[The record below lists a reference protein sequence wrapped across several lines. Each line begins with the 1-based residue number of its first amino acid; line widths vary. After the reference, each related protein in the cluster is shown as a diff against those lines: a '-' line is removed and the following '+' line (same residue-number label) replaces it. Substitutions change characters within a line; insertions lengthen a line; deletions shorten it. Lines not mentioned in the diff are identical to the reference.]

1 MDRRSRTQLI
11 ALLALTVMVLAACG
25 QKPGVSEQ
33 TGPVG
38 AFADLDGD
46 GIPDSGPGA
55 GGNGLADLD
64 GSGGGGLGS
73 GGSGDLGGSGA
84 GGSGGGA
91 GGSESGGS
99 GGSGGGSGGGGNG
112 STGGAPSGGNTTGVT
127 ASSIKI
133 GLHAPITGAAPVPQA
148 SFEKGKDLYF
158 EWLKRNNQSING
170 RDVSVVSKNDNY
182 NPSQAVAV
190 CQEMVEQDK
199 VFLLFGLA
207 GTDQI
212 QACARYAESAG
223 VPYLSA
229 GVTETGLT
237 TLRTYFALWMSYK
250 QQGPLLADMVVDK
263 LGGRSKVNG
272 MVRFQ
277 TPNFQDAHDSW
288 ISAMG
293 SKGAKVTYDRA
304 VPKTAGASDA
314 QTVATEL
321 NQRGVDIVYI
331 LSSPSWF
338 IQLANAAAQQGYKP
352 QWVGVGITMAID
364 TVANVACR
372 NQGSIHNAR
381 FLHPAPAYADSD
393 KFDPNFRKAGGNDDI
408 QFGLWAG
415 SKAAAAL
422 LNLPGK
428 DLSRERFVYFA
439 ERAGNIKTGVLPPL
453 SFSPTDHFGGSQMHL
468 LRADCSSNR
477 FVTEQ
482 AFASNF

>member
-1 MDRRSRTQLI
+1 
-11 ALLALTVMVLAACG
+11 G
-25 QKPGVSEQ
+25 
-33 TGPVG
+33 
-38 AFADLDGD
+38 
-46 GIPDSGPGA
+46 
-55 GGNGLADLD
+55 
-64 GSGGGGLGS
+64 GS
-73 GGSGDLGGSGA
+73 GGSGGSDGSGA
-84 GGSGGGA
+84 GGSG
-91 GGSESGGS
+91 SGGS
-99 GGSGGGSGGGGNG
+99 GGSG
-112 STGGAPSGGNTTGVT
+112 APSGGDTTGVT
-127 ASSIKI
+127 AGSIKI

-148 SFEKGKDLYF
+148 SFEKGKDLYW
-158 EWLKRNNQSING
+158 EWLRRNDQSISG

-199 VFLLFGLA
+199 VFLLFGVA

-229 GVTETGLT
+229 GVTENGLT

-263 LGGRSKVNG
+263 LGGKGKVNG

-288 ISAMG
+288 VSAMG
-293 SKGAKVTYDRA
+293 SKGARVAYDRA

-321 NQRGVDIVYI
+321 RQRGVDIVYI

-372 NQGSIHNAR
+372 NQSSIHNAR
-381 FLHPAPAYADSD
+381 FLHPVPAYVDSS
-393 KFDPNFRKAGGNDDI
+393 KFDPDFRRAGGNDDI
-408 QFGLWAG
+408 QFGLWGG
-415 SKAAAAL
+415 SKGAGEL
-422 LNLPGK
+422 LEAPGK
-428 DLSRERFVYFA
+428 DLSRERFIYFA
-439 ERAGNIKTGVLPPL
+439 ERLGSVRTGVLPPL

-468 LRADCSSNR
+468 LRADCSNNR

-482 AFASNF
+482 AFVNNF

>member
-1 MDRRSRTQLI
+1 MDRRSLTQLI
-11 ALLALTVMVLAACG
+11 ALLGLMVLALAACG

-33 TGPVG
+33 TGPLG
-38 AFADLDGD
+38 ALADLDGD
-46 GIPDSGPGA
+46 GIADTGVDADGDGIA
-55 GGNGLADLD
+55 DLGGNGSSDGTLADGGD
-64 GSGGGGLGS
+64 SGSTGSSDSGGGGGGGGGPQGSGGGG
-73 GGSGDLGGSGA
+73 A
-84 GGSGGGA
+84 
-91 GGSESGGS
+91 
-99 GGSGGGSGGGGNG
+99 
-112 STGGAPSGGNTTGVT
+112 APSGGDTTGVT
-127 ASSIKI
+127 DNSIKI

-170 RDVSVVSKNDNY
+170 RGVTVVSKNDNY

-212 QACARYAESAG
+212 QACARYAESVG

-229 GVTETGLT
+229 GVTEIGLT
-237 TLRTYFALWMSYK
+237 SLRTYFALWMSYK
-250 QQGPLLADMVVDK
+250 QQGPLIADMVVDK
-263 LGGRSKVNG
+263 LGGRGKVNG

-288 ISAMG
+288 VSAMG
-293 SKGAKVTYDRA
+293 SKGARVTYDRA

-321 NQRGVDIVYI
+321 RQRGVDIVYI

-352 QWVGVGITMAID
+352 QWVGAGITKALD
-364 TVANVACR
+364 TVANVACK
-372 NQGSIHNAR
+372 NQGSIDNAR
-381 FLHPAPAYADSD
+381 FLHPAPAYVDSD
-393 KFDPNFRKAGGNDDI
+393 KFDPDFRKAGGTDDI
-408 QFGLWAG
+408 MWGLWAG
-415 SKAAAAL
+415 SKATAAL
-422 LNLPGK
+422 LRRPGK
-428 DLSRERFVYFA
+428 DLSRERFVYFS
-439 ERAGNIKTGVLPPL
+439 ERASSIKTGVLPTL

-468 LRADCSSNR
+468 LRAECSDNR

-482 AFASNF
+482 AFVNNF